1 MTFPDSAGTRDFPD
15 ATVPS
20 PYPRSRWRSFSSLRR
35 VPQASLLL
43 ALAGCVLFSA
53 VLAFAALGTRP
64 LVSPGESRYALIARE
79 MVESGDWIQPRL
91 NRVRYYEKPPL
102 LYWCVAIAYRL
113 FGQNEMA
120 SRLPSAAAY
129 VATVAVT
136 FFLAREL
143 LGGSAAPLAALI
155 FATSPGPF
163 LSGRSLSTDTLFVLW
178 LTVSLLGLALATKS
192 HRRLLGPLLF
202 WGGLSLA
209 GLTKGFVG
217 LVFPLG
223 TAAICSFIV
232 GPKPLARDLRPP
244 LGTAIVALV
253 LVPWH
258 LLLSARDADF
268 LRYYVV
274 NEHVLRFFNT
284 REPIDYVSL
293 SVSGFWLA
301 TILWFLPWSL
311 FLPAALGTADLR
323 SRLSIPLA
331 WSAWVL
337 LFFTVS
343 AARLEHYSLPMFPA
357 LAVVIAAYWG
367 KVIDTR
373 RSAPAG
379 VRGPAW
385 VVLGAGVGL
394 LTSLV
399 VFRDSAVELV
409 ISLMTLLGGV
419 YREYF
424 ASHPEASFAA
434 ARECLRLV
442 RPFAV
447 LLFLLGVA
455 SVLASRLPRPRLGF
469 SIWLAGAVGLVWFFE
484 LGHDLAAPDL
494 SQRDLAPIIR
504 ELWEPKA
511 QLIVWGTYED
521 YSGVSVYTPYPIR
534 VLDGARGDLLFGYR
548 KGDAPGLFLS
558 KEEFKKLWATGDRV
572 LVVGDRGL
580 NIPGAVLLAEGPRS
594 VLVTNR
600 PRSQPAA
607 SSSDGPKETR

>member
-1 MTFPDSAGTRDFPD
+1 MTFPDSAGTRDSPD
-15 ATVPS
+15 AAVS
-20 PYPRSRWRSFSSLRR
+20 SLYPRSRGRDFSSLRR
-35 VPQASLLL
+35 IPPASLLL
-43 ALAGCVLFSA
+43 ALSGCVLFSA
-53 VLAFAALGTRP
+53 ALAFTALGTRP
-64 LVSPGESRYALIARE
+64 LVSPGEARYALIARE
-79 MVESGDWIQPRL
+79 MLESGDWIQPRL

-102 LYWCVAIAYRL
+102 LYWCVAFAYRL

-163 LSGRSLSTDTLFVLW
+163 LYGRFLSTETLFVLW
-178 LTVSLLGLALATKS
+178 LTVSLLGLAPAAKG
-192 HRRLLGPLLF
+192 HRGLLGPLLF

-232 GPKPLARDLRPP
+232 GPKSLARNLRPL

-253 LVPWH
+253 FVPWH
-258 LLLSARDADF
+258 LLLSARDSDF
-268 LRYYVV
+268 LRFYVV
-274 NEHVLRFFNT
+274 NEHVLRFFNA
-284 REPIDYVSL
+284 REPLDYVSL
-293 SVSGFWLA
+293 SVGGFWLA
-301 TILWFLPWSL
+301 TALWFLPWSL
-311 FLPAALGTADLR
+311 FLPAALGSADLR
-323 SRLSIPLA
+323 SRLVIPLA

-343 AARLEHYSLPMFPA
+343 AARLERYSLPMFPA

-367 KVIDTR
+367 KMIDAR
-373 RSAPAG
+373 RSASAG
-379 VRGPAW
+379 VRIPAW
-385 VVLGAGVGL
+385 VVLGAGVAL
-394 LTSLV
+394 LLSLV
-399 VFRDSAVELV
+399 IFRDSAVELI
-409 ISLMTLLGGV
+409 ISLMTLLDSV

-424 ASHPEASFAA
+424 ASHPEASVIA
-434 ARECLRLV
+434 ARQCLRLV
-442 RPFAV
+442 WPFGV
-447 LLFLLGVA
+447 LVFLLGVA
-455 SVLASRLPRPRLGF
+455 SLLASRLPRPRLGF
-469 SIWLAGAVGLVWFFE
+469 SIWLAGALGLVWFFE

-504 ELWEPKA
+504 ELWEPEA
-511 QLIVWGTYED
+511 HLVVWGTYED
-521 YSGVSVYTPYPIR
+521 YSGVSFYTPYPIR
-534 VLDGARGDLLFGYR
+534 VLDGAGGDLLFGYR
-548 KGDAPGLFLS
+548 KGDAPGLFLTN
-558 KEEFKKLWATGDRV
+558 EEFKQLWTASSRV

-580 NIPGAVLLAEGPRS
+580 NIPGAILLAEGPRS

-600 PRSQPAA
+600 PRSRPTAPL
-607 SSSDGPKETR
+607 SNGPEEAR

>member
-1 MTFPDSAGTRDFPD
+1 MTFPDSAGTRHFPD
-15 ATVPS
+15 AAAPS
-20 PYPRSRWRSFSSLRR
+20 PRPRSKRRGFSSRR
-35 VPQASLLL
+35 RAPQAALLL
-43 ALAGCVLFSA
+43 ALSGCVLFSA
-53 VLAFAALGTRP
+53 VLAFTTLGTRP
-64 LVSPGESRYALIARE
+64 LVSPGEARYALIARE
-79 MVESGDWIQPRL
+79 MLESGDWIQPRL

-163 LSGRSLSTDTLFVLW
+163 LFGRFLSTDTLFVLW
-178 LTVSLLGLALATKS
+178 LTVSLLGLALAAKS
-192 HRRLLGPLLF
+192 HHRLLGPLLF

-223 TAAICSFIV
+223 TVAICSFIF
-232 GPKPLARDLRPP
+232 GPKPLAQDLRPP
-244 LGTAIVALV
+244 FGAAIVALV
-253 LVPWH
+253 FVPWH
-258 LLLSARDADF
+258 LLLSARDSDF
-268 LRYYVV
+268 LRFYVV
-274 NEHVLRFFNT
+274 NEHVLRFFNA
-284 REPIDYVSL
+284 REPLDYMSL
-293 SVSGFWLA
+293 SVGGFWLA
-301 TILWFLPWSL
+301 TVLWFLPWSL
-311 FLPAALGTADLR
+311 FLPAALGSADLR
-323 SRLSIPLA
+323 SRLVIPLA
-331 WSAWVL
+331 WSAWIL

-343 AARLEHYSLPMFPA
+343 AARLERYSLPMFPA

-367 KVIDTR
+367 KVVDAR
-373 RSAPAG
+373 RSVPAG
-379 VRGPAW
+379 VRVPAW
-385 VVLGAGVGL
+385 VVLGAGVAL
-394 LTSLV
+394 LSSLV
-399 VFRDSAVELV
+399 ALRDSAVVLI
-409 ISLMTLLGGV
+409 ISLMTLLDSV

-434 ARECLRLV
+434 ARGCLRLV
-442 RPFAV
+442 RPFGV
-447 LLFLLGVA
+447 LVFLLGVA

-504 ELWEPKA
+504 ELWEPEA
-511 QLIVWGTYED
+511 HLVVWGTYED
-521 YSGVSVYTPYPIR
+521 YSGVSFYTAYPIR

-548 KGDAPGLFLS
+548 KGDAPGLFLTN
-558 KEEFKKLWATGDRV
+558 EEFKQLWTGGSRV
-572 LVVGDRGL
+572 LVVGDRSL

-600 PRSQPAA
+600 PPSQPAA
-607 SSSDGPKETR
+607 SLSDGPKEAR

>member
-1 MTFPDSAGTRDFPD
+1 MSLPISAGSRT
-15 ATVPS
+15 S
-20 PYPRSRWRSFSSLRR
+20 RSRPLRPLHPWSKWRGFSSLRR
-35 VPQASLLL
+35 VPQATLLL
-43 ALAGCVLFSA
+43 TLSGCVLFSA
-53 VLAFAALGTRP
+53 MLAFTALGTRP
-64 LVSPGESRYALIARE
+64 LVSPGEARYALIARE
-79 MVESGDWIQPRL
+79 MLESGDWIQPRL

-102 LYWCVAIAYRL
+102 LYWCVGIAYRL

-163 LSGRSLSTDTLFVLW
+163 LFGRFLSTDTLFVLW
-178 LTVSLLGLALATKS
+178 LTVSLLGLALAAKR
-192 HRRLLGPLLF
+192 HRRFLGPLLF

-232 GPKPLARDLRPP
+232 GPKPLARDLRAR
-244 LGTAIVALV
+244 LGTAIVLLV
-253 LVPWH
+253 FVPWH
-258 LLLSARDADF
+258 LLLVVRDSDF
-268 LRYYVV
+268 LRFYVV
-274 NEHVLRFFNT
+274 NEHVLRFFSA
-284 REPIDYVSL
+284 REPLDYVSL
-293 SVSGFWLA
+293 SVGGFWLA
-301 TILWFLPWSL
+301 TALWFLPWSL
-311 FLPAALGTADLR
+311 FLPAALGSADLR
-323 SRLSIPLA
+323 SRLVIPLA

-343 AARLEHYSLPMFPA
+343 AARLERYSLPMFPA

-379 VRGPAW
+379 VRVPAW
-385 VVLGAGVGL
+385 VVFGAGVAL
-394 LTSLV
+394 LSSLV
-399 VFRDSAVELV
+399 AFRDSAVELI
-409 ISLMTLLGGV
+409 ISLMTLLDSV

-442 RPFAV
+442 QPFSV
-447 LLFLLGVA
+447 LTFLLGVA
-455 SVLASRLPRPRLGF
+455 SVLASLLPRPRLGF
-469 SIWLAGAVGLVWFFE
+469 SPPLAGAVGLVWFFE

-494 SQRDLAPIIR
+494 SQRDLVPIIR
-504 ELWEPKA
+504 ELWEPEA
-511 QLIVWGTYED
+511 HLVIWGTYED
-521 YSGVSVYTPYPIR
+521 YSGVSFYTAYPIR

-548 KGDAPGLFLS
+548 KGDAPELFLTN
-558 KEEFKKLWATGDRV
+558 EEFKQLWAANSRV
-572 LVVGDRGL
+572 LVVGDRSL
-580 NIPGAVLLAEGPRS
+580 NIPGAILLAEGPRS

-600 PRSQPAA
+600 PRARPTVSL
-607 SSSDGPKETR
+607 SDGPKEAR